1 MLYIQYLILVISI
14 IFISIA
20 LSNCMDK
27 IDQRTNLGGAFLG
40 GILLAVVTSLPELF
54 TSLTALFQLD
64 KPQIVQGNVVGS
76 NLFNIAIIACMSI
89 LFINVFKS
97 YKYKKSQIF
106 AFILCILQ
114 CLLILFALF
123 IKISFSISGISIHIV
138 SICIF
143 ICYLIGIHTFQEV
156 DIDDNT
162 TSDTSVFLLFIQFI
176 IFAIALVYISI
187 QLTKISDLV
196 AISLGFNATLAGAI
210 FLGVATSLPE
220 FSATFTL
227 FKLRNI
233 DAAIASLIGSCM
245 FNFLILS
252 ISDFLYIKEVVYSYD
267 YQTFIFLIFTLAS
280 LIYAIL
286 LLKYSYHTLYILLF
300 SVFLLSCYIGS
311 ILLSL

>member
-300 SVFLLSCYIGS
+300 SVFLLSCYTQIGRAHV
-311 ILLSL
+311 